1 MLPFG
6 AAVADSGM
14 TAANRLPPDAIDA
27 LARGETIEAIKR
39 VRAATG
45 LGLKEA
51 KDLVDA
57 YRQPGGGATG
67 HASAAGPSS
76 ATSALNVGGGEL
88 IVPSA
93 AAAALQRGNIIEA
106 IKLIRDANRLGLKE
120 AKAAVDHL
128 HATSRT
134 SSPLQAHPRRMP
146 TVMQGD
152 RGLGGWMVLAA
163 VVVAAFAW
171 WLLSL

>member
-1 MLPFG
+1 
-6 AAVADSGM
+6 M

-57 YRQPGGGATG
+57 YRHPGGSATG
-67 HASAAGPSS
+67 QASAAS
-76 ATSALNVGGGEL
+76 ASTATGALNVNGGEL
-88 IVPSA
+88 IVPA
-93 AAAALQRGNIIEA
+93 AAATALQRGNIIEA

-120 AKAAVDHL
+120 AKDAVEHL
-128 HATSRT
+128 RT
-134 SSPLQAHPRRMP
+134 GPQTPSSLHAHPRRMP

-152 RGLGGWMVLAA
+152 RGLGGWIVLAA
-163 VVVAAFAW
+163 VVIAAFAW

>member
-1 MLPFG
+1 
-6 AAVADSGM
+6 M
-14 TAANRLPPDAIDA
+14 TAANRLPADAIDA

-57 YRQPGGGATG
+57 YRHPGGGATG
-67 HASAAGPSS
+67 QASAVSPST
-76 ATSALNVGGGEL
+76 ATGALNDNGGEL

-93 AAAALQRGNIIEA
+93 AATALQHGNIIEA
-106 IKLIRDANRLGLKE
+106 IKLIREANRLGLKE
-120 AKAAVDHL
+120 AKAAVEHL

-134 SSPLQAHPRRMP
+134 SSSRHPHPHRTP

-171 WLLSL
+171 WLLSS

>member
-1 MLPFG
+1 
-6 AAVADSGM
+6 M

-57 YRQPGGGATG
+57 YRHPGGGATS
-67 HASAAGPSS
+67 HAPGSGPSI
-76 ATSALNVGGGEL
+76 AGRALNVTDASTAGGAL

-93 AAAALQRGNIIEA
+93 AATALQRGNIIEA

-120 AKAAVDHL
+120 AKDAVEHL
-128 HATSRT
+128 RT
-134 SSPLQAHPRRMP
+134 GPQTPSPLHAHPRRMP

-152 RGLGGWMVLAA
+152 RGLGGWIVLAA
-163 VVVAAFAW
+163 VVITAFAW

>member
-1 MLPFG
+1 
-6 AAVADSGM
+6 M
-14 TAANRLPPDAIDA
+14 TAANRLPPGAIDA
-27 LARGETIEAIKR
+27 IARGETIEAIKR

-57 YRQPGGGATG
+57 YRHPG
-67 HASAAGPSS
+67 AANRQSS
-76 ATSALNVGGGEL
+76 ATGALDGNGGEL

-106 IKLIRDANRLGLKE
+106 IKLIREANRLGLKE
-120 AKAAVDHL
+120 AKAAVEHL

-134 SSPLQAHPRRMP
+134 SSPLHARRMP